1 MRRECVQVLERRDSG
16 THYSLQ
22 ARAFAKGSE
31 LRKLSTGWAR
41 VEYAPSARGGTRGVR
56 VEHRYIL
63 KDIDRSFPAHAAF
76 ASLAPPSLI
85 PSLWR
90 VRPSLPGSVPSV
102 PNPPR
107 RLQVLSLP
115 APPSRSHASPLCPCR
130 CHRSLRS
137 NAQLGGFVGLLP
149 VSCGRRRV
157 Y

>member
-1 MRRECVQVLERRDSG
+1 V
-16 THYSLQ
+16 
-22 ARAFAKGSE
+22 
-31 LRKLSTGWAR
+31 R
-41 VEYAPSARGGTRGVR
+41 VGYAPSARGVRAECAWGTRWVR

-90 VRPSLPGSVPSV
+90 VRPSLPTVCFEPT
-102 PNPPR
+102 PPP
-107 RLQVLSLP
+107 VLSLP
-115 APPSRSHASPLCPCR
+115 AVPSQPLTRLSALPVPLPLPLPPVARSGR
-130 CHRSLRS
+130 MRSLAGLWGAGRP
-137 NAQLGGFVGLLP
+137 LLP